1 VSTKLAG
8 VASELSRSVE
18 DVNHLAAASLG
29 DTETPLGAV
38 VRPKRDRARVRM
50 RCAAPRAAVC
60 TAPGPAGRRPLS
72 RFGCERVGLLRA
84 ASPACAPPRLCPQV
98 RILNG
103 QLQALSQL
111 EARVDEL
118 AGDVARV
125 SGGGRAA

>member
-1 VSTKLAG
+1 M
-8 VASELSRSVE
+8 
-18 DVNHLAAASLG
+18 
-29 DTETPLGAV
+29 
-38 VRPKRDRARVRM
+38 PKAR
-50 RCAAPRAAVC
+50 AAPGAH
-60 TAPGPAGRRPLS
+60 PALPSAR
-72 RFGCERVGLLRA
+72 
-84 ASPACAPPRLCPQV
+84 PPRQV